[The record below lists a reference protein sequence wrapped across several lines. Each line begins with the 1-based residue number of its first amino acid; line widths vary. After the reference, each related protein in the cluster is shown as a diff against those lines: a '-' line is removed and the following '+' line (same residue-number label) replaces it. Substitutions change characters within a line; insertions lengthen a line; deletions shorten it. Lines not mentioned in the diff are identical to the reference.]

1 MRWTV
6 VALSLLVSLEVL
18 PVAAQDF
25 NKGLAAA
32 QRGDG
37 RQG

>member
-6 VALSLLVSLEVL
+6 VALSLSVSLEVL
-18 PVAAQDF
+18 PLAAQDF